1 MKKKFSDL
9 KKGDSIYYFN
19 KNFIE
24 GGYQEK
30 VLAEDFQERPA
41 WSTTETTDNFIISI
55 DKRSFNKSVHT
66 SKYFTFATTLEGLKK
81 ISKKYIEKELEIIQ
95 KEIDK
100 QNKKTDYLNE
110 KKESITKLL
119 Q

>member
-1 MKKKFSDL
+1 MVKKFSDL

-24 GGYQEK
+24 YGYHEK
-30 VLAEDFQERPA
+30 VLAYDFQEHPA
-41 WSTTETTDNFIISI
+41 WYTTEATDNFIIII

-81 ISKKYIEKELEIIQ
+81 ASKKDIEKGLVVVQ
-95 KEIDK
+95 KDIDK
-100 QNKKTDYLNE
+100 FNKKIDDLNK